1 MEGLM
6 RLLILGLIFL
16 SFSLYAAEWNDL
28 EMDQK
33 YTLTQSF
40 QLPQIERSGSLVD
53 FIQGEEVVLK
63 EIIAL
68 DMIKVMLLKFDYKNC
83 PGPDMKTDMEIIPVK
98 NTAPVVEVG
107 AQLEKCSLEIFIESK
122 DLMSTSFFE

>member
-1 MEGLM
+1 MRIFVGLM
-6 RLLILGLIFL
+6 LI
-16 SFSLYAAEWNDL
+16 SLNLFAAEWNDL

-53 FIQGEEVVLK
+53 FLQGEEVVLK

-68 DMIKVMLLKFDYKNC
+68 DMIKVMLFKFDYKNC
-83 PGPDMKTDMEIIPVK
+83 PGADMKTDMEIIPVK

>member
-1 MEGLM
+1 M
-6 RLLILGLIFL
+6 RLLILGLIFV
-16 SFSLYAAEWNDL
+16 SFNLYAAEWNDL

-53 FIQGEEVVLK
+53 FLQGEEVVLK

-68 DMIKVMLLKFDYKNC
+68 DMIKVMLFKFDYKNC

-107 AQLEKCSLEIFIESK
+107 AQLEKCSLEVFIESK
-122 DLMSTSFFE
+122 DLMSTSLFE

>member
-1 MEGLM
+1 MRIFIGLM
-6 RLLILGLIFL
+6 LI
-16 SFSLYAAEWNDL
+16 SFNLFAAEWNDL

-53 FIQGEEVVLK
+53 FLAGEEVVLK

-68 DMIKVMLLKFDYKNC
+68 DMIKVMLFKFDYKSC

>member
-1 MEGLM
+1 M
-6 RLLILGLIFL
+6 RLLILGLLFL
-16 SFSLYAAEWNDL
+16 SFSVHAAEWNDL

-40 QLPQIERSGSLVD
+40 QLPQIERSASLVD
-53 FIQGEEVVLK
+53 FLEGEEVVLK
-63 EIIAL
+63 DIIAL
-68 DMIKVMLLKFDYKNC
+68 DMIKVMLFKFDYKNC